1 MRTIECGDP
10 KDPNTAMGPV
20 ISAKQL
26 AHVMEQVGTHSGTPR
41 VLTVVL

>member
-1 MRTIECGDP
+1 VRTIECGDP

-26 AHVMEQVGTHSGTPR
+26 AHVMEQVG
-41 VLTVVL
+41 